1 MNTVDLE
8 NLTILARKA
17 LPNAYAPYSNFPV
30 SAVVVGESG
39 RAYVGVNVENAA
51 YPLARCAEQMAVGAM
66 VAAGERRIREVLVFS
81 TSKEPATPCGA
92 CRQILAEFGSD
103 ETPVVCVNDEGKILR
118 FTLGE
123 LLPAAFR
130 LKSSP

>member
-1 MNTVDLE
+1 MSDDASSDLV
-8 NLTILARKA
+8 ILARKA
-17 LPNAYAPYSNFPV
+17 LKNAYAPYSNFPV

-81 TSKEPATPCGA
+81 TSEEPAAPCGA

-103 ETPVVCVNDEGKILR
+103 ETPVVCVNDRGRTRR

-130 LKSSP
+130 LKTSR